1 MFIYNE
7 CFIVVK
13 VVGMAKKRRIS
24 SLGRKKKGISIP
36 SIQPLLGFKH
46 KRCLLNQGSTYERIL
61 WGRAWVLLHLHC
73 RFFQHAAVHKQPSG
87 NWKGVGWVKCHLQNI
102 TNLGMWCMHAD
113 IWAKSVS
120 HYSLQCLCLHKVG
133 DLWGV
138 KWKAKYLQLAHS
150 S

>member
-13 VVGMAKKRRIS
+13 VVGMAKKKE
-24 SLGRKKKGISIP
+24 GYQVWVGKKRNLNSKHL
-36 SIQPLLGFKH
+36 PLLGFKH
-46 KRCLLNQGSTYERIL
+46 KRCLLNQGSTYGRIL

-73 RFFQHAAVHKQPSG
+73 RFFQHTAVHKQPSG

-102 TNLGMWCMHAD
+102 TNLGLWCMHAD

-138 KWKAKYLQLAHS
+138 KWKAKYLQLAYS